1 MHVPGPKCTST
12 DLQKVSLACLEVLY
26 RSDNHAQFRGVLVGS
41 RGPGVLVGAST
52 TKGTRPRTLTA
63 QSGGVRACGICRNT
77 SAHLLYFETFVV
89 QIPVAT
95 AASKSLLATRQQS
108 RVAGRTFRAA
118 S

>member
-1 MHVPGPKCTST
+1 MDLPGPKCTST
-12 DLQKVSLACLEVLY
+12 DLQKVFLACLEVLHGC
-26 RSDNHAQFRGVLVGS
+26 DHLAQFHSVLVGS
-41 RGPGVLVGAST
+41 RAPGVLVRAST

-63 QSGGVRACGICRNT
+63 QSGGVRACRIYRNT